1 MKILYLSYAS
11 EPGKGSEYGVGG
23 NVPLTY
29 ARQYPMDDVYVL
41 TRGRVR
47 RKIKKELEVLHLSNL
62 HYHFYDIPSWLTYPN
77 EMQSHWGEQINY
89 ILWQLLSRKKV
100 KSIVELQK
108 IDIVHHLTFNQY
120 RTPSPGF
127 WLDIPFVM
135 GPIGGAETIS
145 PCFDRDLSPHTL
157 HKEVIRRKGKDLQ
170 LFGWLTKRRS
180 NKKKV
185 LFSSIQNKERIFSFC
200 SSSCEGDIMPAIAFS
215 PDDFKV
221 SFESN
226 HSNEMSSQTFKIIYA
241 GKAFDWKGLYI
252 FLKAIKKSFL
262 DNHIKNIR
270 VLLIGVRFE
279 AEQQM
284 VKGWTDQLGLGKIVE
299 IIPFMERAQL
309 LREMSQCNLSAYPAF
324 RDSGSMSVLEASVL
338 GCPTICFNT
347 GGQDA
352 FPDDILYKV
361 RVHDNYEDTLNA
373 FAKKLL
379 WIYEHPIESKSVGE
393 KSKDYVYQHLTW
405 EKRVSD
411 FHAMYIKLI

>member
-11 EPGKGSEYGVGG
+11 EPSKGSEYGVGW

-47 RKIKKELEVLHLSNL
+47 RKIEKELEVLHLSNL
-62 HYHFYDIPSWLTYPN
+62 HYLFYDIPSWLTYPN

-100 KSIVELQK
+100 KRIVKQQK

-157 HKEVIRRKGKDLQ
+157 HKEVMRRKGKDLK
-170 LFGWLTKRRS
+170 LFGWLTKRSS
-180 NKKKV
+180 NRKMV
-185 LFSSIQNKERIFSFC
+185 FFSSMQNRDRIFPYC
-200 SSSCEGDIMPAIAFS
+200 SSSCKGDIMPAIAFS
-215 PDDFKV
+215 SDDFHV
-221 SFESN
+221 LSESN
-226 HSNEMSSQTFKIIYA
+226 PSQDTPVKAFEMIYA
-241 GKAFDWKGLYI
+241 GKALDWKGLHI
-252 FLKAIKKSFL
+252 FLQALKKAFL
-262 DNHIKNIR
+262 DHHIKNIR
-270 VLLIGVRFE
+270 VLLIGIRFE
-279 AEQQM
+279 EEQQM
-284 VKGWTDQLGLGKIVE
+284 VKTWAELLNLQDYVDLV
-299 IIPFMERAQL
+299 PFMDRNQL
-309 LREMSQCNLSAYPAF
+309 LQQMSHCNLSVYPAF

-338 GCPTICFNT
+338 GCPTICFDT

-352 FPDDILYKV
+352 FPDEILFKV
-361 RVHDNYEDTLNA
+361 KVQDSYEETLDA
-373 FAKKLL
+373 FAQRLL
-379 WIYEHPIESKSVGE
+379 WIYNHPDEAKSVGE
-393 KSKDYVYQHLTW
+393 RSKDYVYRTLTW
-405 EKRVSD
+405 EKRISD
-411 FHAMYIKLI
+411 FRNVYKKLI